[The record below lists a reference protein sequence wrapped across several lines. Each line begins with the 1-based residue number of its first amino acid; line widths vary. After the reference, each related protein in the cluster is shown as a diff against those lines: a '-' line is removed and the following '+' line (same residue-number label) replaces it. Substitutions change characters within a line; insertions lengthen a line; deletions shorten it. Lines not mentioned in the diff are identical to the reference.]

1 MKQFQQG
8 GITSIAKVA
17 LLFLGL
23 VLLGF
28 GWRQTLYA
36 QSSHRITGT
45 YTNMYYNTQGG
56 DVLGEELKIVLTQ
69 GGRFQGALQ
78 FAEGEPED
86 LMVVDIEL
94 KGDSIGFSVPDV
106 GSHAGRFKVTID
118 NGVIRGQLKFKRG
131 GIENVT
137 LKKGKGYWE

>member
-1 MKQFQQG
+1 M
-8 GITSIAKVA
+8 SIAKVL

-23 VLLGF
+23 ILLGF
-28 GWRQTLYA
+28 SWRQTLYA
-36 QSSHRITGT
+36 QGSHRITGT

-69 GGRFQGALQ
+69 GGRYQGALQ

-94 KGDSIGFSVPDV
+94 KGDAISFSVPEVDR
-106 GSHAGRFKVTID
+106 HAGRFGGTID
-118 NGVIRGQLKFKRG
+118 NGVIRGQFKFKRV

-137 LKKGKGYWE
+137 LKKGKSYWD